1 MLSRSFPFVL
11 KLSPAEIGQRIAAKR
26 RERGLSQQSVGKACG
41 LSQNSVRKIEQ
52 GQVEV
57 SRFVPAIWQHLGL
70 DMSHLTGDAGLLRTP
85 QHHDLSL
92 SAGDVEVIT
101 QAFLVENTTLQW
113 VNVPSLGGKRMMI
126 TWQLKNGARVSG
138 LFDHQMVVKAAR
150 RALEIVGDDDPPQDQ
165 GSDKP

>member
-57 SRFVPAIWQHLGL
+57 SRFVPVIWQHLGL
-70 DMSHLTGDAGLLRTP
+70 DMSDLTGEVGASLKTP
-85 QHHDLSL
+85 QYHHDLST
-92 SAGDVEVIT
+92 GDVEVIT

-138 LFDHQMVVKAAR
+138 LFDRQMVMKAAR
-150 RALEIVGDDDPPQDQ
+150 LALEIVGDDDPRPDQ
-165 GSDKP
+165 GSDKS